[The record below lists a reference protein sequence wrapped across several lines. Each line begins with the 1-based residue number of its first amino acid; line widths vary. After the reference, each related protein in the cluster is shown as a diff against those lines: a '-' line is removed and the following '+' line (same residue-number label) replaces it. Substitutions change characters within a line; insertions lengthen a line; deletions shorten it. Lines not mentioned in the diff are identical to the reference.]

1 MKLTQI
7 AHQIVRQHIPEG
19 GIAVD
24 ATAGNGYDT
33 SFLARCVGETG
44 HVYAF
49 DIQRRA
55 IAATEHR
62 LASRQLLD
70 RVSLICD
77 SHVNLPLQIDEAA
90 HGRVNAIVFN
100 LGYLPGGDKTLTTK
114 AETTLT
120 AIASAIGLLSD
131 NGVLSLMAYRGHAG
145 GISEF
150 SAVSNWVNEQ
160 SATHALLDHQESP
173 NGGPAWWLLA
183 P

>member
-7 AHQIVRQHIPEG
+7 AHQIVRQHIPDG

-49 DIQRRA
+49 DIQQRA

-62 LASRQLLD
+62 LDSHELLD
-70 RVSLICD
+70 RVSLTCD
-77 SHVNLPLQIDEAA
+77 SHINLASRIPAA
-90 HGRVNAIVFN
+90 THGRINAIVFN
-100 LGYLPGGDKTLTTK
+100 LGYLPGGDKTLTTN
-114 AETTLT
+114 AETTLA
-120 AIASAIGLLSD
+120 AIADAIDLLSD

-150 SAVSNWVNEQ
+150 SAVSSWVNEQ

-183 P
+183 R